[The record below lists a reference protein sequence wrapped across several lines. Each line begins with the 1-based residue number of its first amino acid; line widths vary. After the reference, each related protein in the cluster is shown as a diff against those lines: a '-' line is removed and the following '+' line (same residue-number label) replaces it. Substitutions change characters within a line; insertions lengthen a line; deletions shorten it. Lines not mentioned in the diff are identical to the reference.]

1 MGLRPIRGKPVN
13 LSSANWKVRRP
24 KANRIDDLDLSATFQ
39 KDERDKSMIKYDRFE
54 LANGLRV
61 LVHEDASTP
70 MVVVDVLYDV
80 GARDEDPKKTGFAH
94 LFEHLMFGG
103 SVNIEDFETPLQ
115 LAGGENNA
123 YTTNDFTNYYIQLP
137 AENIET
143 AFWLESDR
151 MLSLAFSEKSLEV
164 QRKVVMEEFKEHYIN
179 KPYGDVWFK
188 MRELVY
194 KQHPYRWMT
203 IGSTLSHIEEARLA
217 DVRTFFFKYYRPVNA
232 ILVVAGKTTT
242 AQVKELAEKWFGDIP
257 AGEKYHRN
265 LPQEPKQQEARKMIV
280 KAAVPIDALYKAY
293 PMAARTEPG
302 YYVADLLTEV
312 LGGGTSSRLHQSL
325 IKEKKLFS
333 QIDCYHTGSND
344 PGLVVIE
351 GKLIKGVTLE
361 AADAAVEEELEKLMA
376 APITEKE
383 LTKIKNKTESAIVFE
398 DMSVMNR
405 ANSLAIYEL
414 LGDVNMMN
422 TELEKYHA
430 VTAEEILAASRE
442 IFDIRNSN
450 TMYYRSE
457 K

>member
-1 MGLRPIRGKPVN
+1 
-13 LSSANWKVRRP
+13 
-24 KANRIDDLDLSATFQ
+24 
-39 KDERDKSMIKYDRFE
+39 MIKYHRFQ

-70 MVVVDVLYDV
+70 MVVVNVLYDV
-80 GARDEDPKKTGFAH
+80 GARDEDPKRTGFAH

-188 MRELVY
+188 LRELVY

-203 IGSTLSHIEEARLA
+203 IGSELGHIEQAQLT
-217 DVRTFFFKYYRPVNA
+217 DVRNFFFKYYRPVNA
-232 ILVVAGKTTT
+232 ILVVAGKTTE
-242 AQVKELAEKWFGDIP
+242 AQVRELAEKWFGDIP
-257 AGEKYHRN
+257 AGEKYVRN
-265 LPQEPKQQEARKMIV
+265 LPQEAAQHEARKMTI
-280 KAAVPIDALYKAY
+280 KAAVPLDALYKAY
-293 PMAARTEPG
+293 PMAARTEQG
-302 YYVADLLTEV
+302 YYVADLLTEI

-333 QIDCYHTGSND
+333 QIDCYHTGSVD

-351 GKLIKGVTLE
+351 GKLIQGVSMET
-361 AADAAVEEELEKLMA
+361 ADAAIEEELAKLMA
-376 APITEKE
+376 APISEKE
-383 LTKIKNKTESAIVFE
+383 LDKVKNKTESAIVFE

-414 LGDVNMMN
+414 LGDAEMMN
-422 TELEKYHA
+422 TELGKYRA
-430 VTAEEILAASRE
+430 VTIREMLETSRR
-442 IFDIRNSN
+442 IFDPKNSN
-450 TMYYRSE
+450 TLYYYSDTSINSD
-457 K
+457 KN